1 MGKRHKFITESILS
15 MKMRVLAVI
24 RDSSL
29 SAEDRCRIIGK
40 IKNECSRSYGNE
52 SRQTRKLQV
61 FINKMLKDE
70 QVMDEQIKEE
80 EKTGGDPSG
89 D

>member
-1 MGKRHKFITESILS
+1 MGRKNRFLTESILS
-15 MKMRVLAVI
+15 LKLRVLAVI

-29 SAEDRCRIIGK
+29 SAEDKRRIVERIQGDC
-40 IKNECSRSYGNE
+40 IRSYGAD
-52 SRQTRKLQV
+52 SKQTRELQTFV
-61 FINKMLKDE
+61 NKMLKDE

-80 EKTGGDPSG
+80 KKTGNPSG

>member
-29 SAEDRCRIIGK
+29 NIEDRCRIIGK
-40 IKNECSRSYGNE
+40 IKNECSRSYGSE
-52 SRQTRKLQV
+52 SRQTRELQV